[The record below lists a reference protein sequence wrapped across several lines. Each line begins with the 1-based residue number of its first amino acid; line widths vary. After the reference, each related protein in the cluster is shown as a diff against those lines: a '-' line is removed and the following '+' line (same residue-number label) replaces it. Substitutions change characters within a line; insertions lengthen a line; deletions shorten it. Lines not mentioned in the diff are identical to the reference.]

1 MVQSY
6 DDDEYGVEI
15 IRAAPVAKPPAPVA
29 KPPAPVAKPPA
40 PVA

>member
-6 DDDEYGVEI
+6 EDDEYGVEI
-15 IRAAPVAKPPAPVA
+15 IRAPVAKPPAPVA
-29 KPPAPVAKPPA
+29 KPPAPAAKPPA